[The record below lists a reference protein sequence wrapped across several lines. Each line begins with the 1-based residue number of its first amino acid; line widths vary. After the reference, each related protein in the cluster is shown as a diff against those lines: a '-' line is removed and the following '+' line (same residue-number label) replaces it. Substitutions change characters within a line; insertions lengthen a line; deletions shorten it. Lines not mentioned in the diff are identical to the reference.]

1 MKASILVRLKFL
13 AQKHVE
19 VVWEAL
25 EPEIRKPLTMRSRA
39 YLQKDNNNMMVLRIE
54 AKDTA
59 ALRASVNAYLRW
71 ISAINDCLSM
81 LGREW

>member
-13 AQKHVE
+13 TQKHIE

-39 YLQKDNNNMMVLRIE
+39 YLQKDNNMVVLRIE

-71 ISAINDCLSM
+71 ISAINDCLST

>member
-13 AQKHVE
+13 TQKHIE
-19 VVWEAL
+19 VIWEAL
-25 EPEIRKPLTMRSRA
+25 EPEVRKPLTMRSRA
-39 YLQKDNNNMMVLRIE
+39 YLQKDNNMVVLRIE

>member
-1 MKASILVRLKFL
+1 MKASILVRLKFR

-39 YLQKDNNNMMVLRIE
+39 YLQKENDVMILRIE

-59 ALRASVNAYLRW
+59 ALRASANAHLRW

>member
-13 AQKHVE
+13 TQKHIE
-19 VVWEAL
+19 VIWEAL

-39 YLQKDNNNMMVLRIE
+39 YLQKDNNMVVLRIE